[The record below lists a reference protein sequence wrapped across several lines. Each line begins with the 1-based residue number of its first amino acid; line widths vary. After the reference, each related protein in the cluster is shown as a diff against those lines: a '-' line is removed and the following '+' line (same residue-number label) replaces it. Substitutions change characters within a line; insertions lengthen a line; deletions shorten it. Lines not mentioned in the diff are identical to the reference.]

1 MRNFR
6 IFSSY
11 FGFLPLLEKFNVI
24 FYKQY
29 GYFTV
34 LAAIIRENSNKQSRI
49 ERNGEGF
56 ALLSS
61 T

>member
-11 FGFLPLLEKFNVI
+11 FGFLPLLEKFNVTV
-24 FYKQY
+24 YKVY

-34 LAAIIRENSNKQSRI
+34 LAAIIWENSDKQ
-49 ERNGEGF
+49 
-56 ALLSS
+56 
-61 T
+61 